1 VRVPKKLA
9 IFGFNLSA
17 SIFLGL
23 CVYGLL
29 IYSKEGKPP
38 AGSLLS
44 SALYAL
50 AAIGCIVGI
59 GYFGRQWDM
68 RNAEEA
74 QTAKEIPSRKE
85 IPPRAGKRKKG
96 KPPKRT

>member
-1 VRVPKKLA
+1 MRVPKKLA

-29 IYSKEGKPP
+29 LYSKEGKPP
-38 AGSLLS
+38 TGSLLS
-44 SALYAL
+44 AALFAV

-59 GYFGRQWDM
+59 CYFGRQWDM

-74 QTAKEIPSRKE
+74 QTAKETPSPAEKTK
-85 IPPRAGKRKKG
+85 KRKPSK
-96 KPPKRT
+96 KT

>member
-1 VRVPKKLA
+1 MRVPKKLA

-17 SIFLGL
+17 SVFLGL

-29 IYSKEGKPP
+29 IYAKEGKPP

-44 SALYAL
+44 SALFAL
-50 AAIGCIVGI
+50 AAVGCIVGI
-59 GYFGRQWDM
+59 CFFGRQWDI

-74 QTAKEIPSRKE
+74 QAAKGIPSRAE
-85 IPPRAGKRKKG
+85 TTGKG
-96 KPPKRT
+96 KSTKKR

>member
-1 VRVPKKLA
+1 MRVTKKLA

-29 IYSKEGKPP
+29 IYSKEAPA

-44 SALYAL
+44 SALFAL
-50 AAIGCIVGI
+50 AAVGCIVGI
-59 GYFGRQWDM
+59 GYFGRQWDL

-74 QTAKEIPSRKE
+74 RAAKAETPKEIPARGDKTKRRKAQE
-85 IPPRAGKRKKG
+85 
-96 KPPKRT
+96 KP

>member
-1 VRVPKKLA
+1 MRVPKKLA

-44 SALYAL
+44 SALFAV

-74 QTAKEIPSRKE
+74 QTAKEIP
-85 IPPRAGKRKKG
+85 PPAEKTKKRKPSK
-96 KPPKRT
+96 KT

>member
-1 VRVPKKLA
+1 
-9 IFGFNLSA
+9 
-17 SIFLGL
+17 
-23 CVYGLL
+23 LL

-50 AAIGCIVGI
+50 ATIGCIVGI

-74 QTAKEIPSRKE
+74 QTAKEIPSR
-85 IPPRAGKRKKG
+85 AGKTKKR
-96 KPPKRT
+96 KPPKKT

>member
-1 VRVPKKLA
+1 MQVPRKLA
-9 IFGFNLSA
+9 IFGFNLCA

-29 IYSKEGKPP
+29 IYSKEGKSPT
-38 AGSLLS
+38 GSLLS
-44 SALYAL
+44 SALFAL

-59 GYFGRQWDM
+59 CYFGRQWDM

-74 QTAKEIPSRKE
+74 RTAKEIASRAETTK
-85 IPPRAGKRKKG
+85 KR
-96 KPPKRT
+96 KPPKNK

>member
-1 VRVPKKLA
+1 MRVPKKLA

-29 IYSKEGKPP
+29 IYSKQGSPP
-38 AGSLLS
+38 ASSLLS
-44 SALYAL
+44 SALFAL
-50 AAIGCIVGI
+50 AAVGCIVGI
-59 GYFGRQWDM
+59 CYFGRQWDM

-74 QTAKEIPSRKE
+74 QAAKAKTPKEIPSR
-85 IPPRAGKRKKG
+85 AGTTKKRR
-96 KPPKRT
+96 PPK

>member
-1 VRVPKKLA
+1 MRVPKKLA

-29 IYSKEGKPP
+29 LYSKEGKPP

-44 SALYAL
+44 SALFAL

-59 GYFGRQWDM
+59 CYFGRQWDM

-74 QTAKEIPSRKE
+74 QAAKEL
-85 IPPRAGKRKKG
+85 PPPAEKTKKG
-96 KPPKRT
+96 KSPKKT

>member
-1 VRVPKKLA
+1 MRVPKKLA

-17 SIFLGL
+17 SIFIGL

-29 IYSKEGKPP
+29 IYSKDAPP

-50 AAIGCIVGI
+50 AAVGCIVGI
-59 GYFGRQWDM
+59 CYFGRQWDL

-74 QTAKEIPSRKE
+74 QAARTEPPKE
-85 IPPRAGKRKKG
+85 IPPRAGKTKKG
-96 KPPKRT
+96 KPPKKP

>member
-1 VRVPKKLA
+1 MRVPKKLA

-17 SIFLGL
+17 SVFLGL

-29 IYSKEGKPP
+29 LYSKEGSPP

-50 AAIGCIVGI
+50 AATGCIVGI
-59 GYFGRQWDM
+59 CFFGRQWDL

-74 QTAKEIPSRKE
+74 QTAKEIPSQKE
-85 IPPRAGKRKKG
+85 IPSRAGKTKKR
-96 KPPKRT
+96 KPPKKT

>member
-17 SIFLGL
+17 SVFLGL

-29 IYSKEGKPP
+29 IYSKEGSTPV
-38 AGSLLS
+38 GSLLS

-50 AAIGCIVGI
+50 AAVGCIVGI
-59 GYFGRQWDM
+59 CYFGREWDL

-74 QTAKEIPSRKE
+74 RAEKGKTPAEITSRK
-85 IPPRAGKRKKG
+85 GKTKKG
-96 KPPKRT
+96 SLPKKP

>member
-17 SIFLGL
+17 SVFLGL

-29 IYSKEGKPP
+29 IYSKEGSTPV
-38 AGSLLS
+38 GSLLS

-50 AAIGCIVGI
+50 AAVGCIVGI
-59 GYFGRQWDM
+59 CYFGREWDL

-74 QTAKEIPSRKE
+74 QAEKAKTPAEITSRK
-85 IPPRAGKRKKG
+85 AKTKKG
-96 KPPKRT
+96 SPPKTP

>member
-1 VRVPKKLA
+1 MRVPKKLA

-29 IYSKEGKPP
+29 IYSKEGTPP
-38 AGSLLS
+38 SGSLLS
-44 SALYAL
+44 SALFAL
-50 AAIGCIVGI
+50 AATGCIVGI
-59 GYFGRQWDM
+59 CYFGRQWDL

-74 QTAKEIPSRKE
+74 QTEKEIPSRT
-85 IPPRAGKRKKG
+85 GKTKKK
-96 KPPKRT
+96 KPSKKT

>member
-1 VRVPKKLA
+1 MQVPKKLA
-9 IFGFNLSA
+9 IFGFNLCA
-17 SIFLGL
+17 SVFLGL

-29 IYSKEGKPP
+29 IYSKEGRPP

-44 SALYAL
+44 SALFAL

-59 GYFGRQWDM
+59 CYFGRQWDM

-74 QTAKEIPSRKE
+74 HTAKEIASQAGTTKKRKSRKE
-85 IPPRAGKRKKG
+85 N
-96 KPPKRT
+96 

>member
-1 VRVPKKLA
+1 MRVSRKLA
-9 IFGFNLSA
+9 IFGFNICA

-29 IYSKEGKPP
+29 IYSKGGKPP

-44 SALYAL
+44 SALFAL
-50 AAIGCIVGI
+50 ATVGCIVGI
-59 GYFGRQWDM
+59 CYFGRQWDM

-74 QTAKEIPSRKE
+74 HAAKEIASRAETTK
-85 IPPRAGKRKKG
+85 KRK
-96 KPPKRT
+96 PSKRK

>member
-1 VRVPKKLA
+1 VRVSKKLA

-44 SALYAL
+44 SALFAV

-59 GYFGRQWDM
+59 CYFGRQWDM

-74 QTAKEIPSRKE
+74 QTAKEIP
-85 IPPRAGKRKKG
+85 PRTEKTKKRKPSK
-96 KPPKRT
+96 KP

>member
-23 CVYGLL
+23 CVYGLM

-38 AGSLLS
+38 TGTLLS
-44 SALYAL
+44 WALFAL
-50 AAIGCIVGI
+50 ATIGCIVGV
-59 GYFGRQWDM
+59 GYFGRQWDL
-68 RNAEEA
+68 RNIEEA
-74 QTAKEIPSRKE
+74 QAAKETPSPKE
-85 IPPRAGKRKKG
+85 IPPRTGKTKKRKF
-96 KPPKRT
+96 PKKT

>member
-1 VRVPKKLA
+1 MRVPKKLA

-17 SIFLGL
+17 SIFIGL

-29 IYSKEGKPP
+29 LYSKEGSPP

-50 AAIGCIVGI
+50 AAVGCIVGI
-59 GYFGRQWDM
+59 CYFGRQWDL

-74 QTAKEIPSRKE
+74 RAAKAEISKDLPSGAGRK
-85 IPPRAGKRKKG
+85 KKG
-96 KPPKRT
+96 KPPKKP